1 LPHAILRILHRSLRL
16 RDHWVEHPPTPHGR
30 ATHVGIITG
39 DMDRVLTWRPT
50 DDENRKLVKHLINER
65 DALFTFLRDP
75 NVPASNWWGE
85 QAVRPAV
92 VTRKIWGGNRTH
104 HGAATQQIIVSVFRT
119 CAQQRVDPYAVIEEL
134 LRSSGPRLASL
145 PSLASGP

>member
-1 LPHAILRILHRSLRL
+1 LKVKLKGEEIYGNEPFALSPDWKRMATRKRKGFDEFEPHVRIWDL
-16 RDHWVEHPPTPHGR
+16 
-30 ATHVGIITG
+30 
-39 DMDRVLTWRPT
+39 
-50 DDENRKLVKHLINER
+50 ENRKLVKHLINER

-104 HGAATQQIIVSVFRT
+104 HGAATQQILVSVFRT

-145 PSLASGP
+145 PSFASGP